1 MYIDKIKDKIIF
13 ETNPKF
19 FKSYE
24 TSGTLEIFNKI
35 VTNFFDELSIKIFKS
50 IEVVYI
56 FLNDINFNNKK
67 LKKKY

>member
-1 MYIDKIKDKIIF
+1 MFMIA
-13 ETNPKF
+13 
-19 FKSYE
+19 
-24 TSGTLEIFNKI
+24 
-35 VTNFFDELSIKIFKS
+35 KIFKS